1 MKRYNLS
8 IIGVTKDVTRK
19 RKKKYL
25 KVNGLEF
32 SRVDNTSQFQETQP
46 IPSRARHNETTEV
59 KFRTEKRG
67 GKNLAHRSFPK

>member
-1 MKRYNLS
+1 MIKIKLRYINERMKRYNLS

-32 SRVDNTSQFQETQP
+32 SRVDNTS
-46 IPSRARHNETTEV
+46 
-59 KFRTEKRG
+59 
-67 GKNLAHRSFPK
+67 